1 MKKFFVCSDIH
12 GRLAFLK
19 SILLKQQGLDGIIIA
34 GDLELE
40 SYQIT
45 DLVYDL
51 FPGGCSICM
60 VAGNCDRYSP
70 SASLLAED
78 ETFRLSEKHTLLLTH
93 GHRYHVPR
101 TDLLSYKA
109 EETGADVVIFGHT
122 HCPHRSEENGILF
135 LNPGAIR
142 NGQYLILT
150 IDDDENIDT
159 EFH

>member
-1 MKKFFVCSDIH
+1 
-12 GRLAFLK
+12 
-19 SILLKQQGLDGIIIA
+19 
-34 GDLELE
+34 
-40 SYQIT
+40 
-45 DLVYDL
+45 
-51 FPGGCSICM
+51 M

-150 IDDDENIDT
+150 IDDDENIQT
-159 EFH
+159 EFY

>member
-1 MKKFFVCSDIH
+1 MKKYFICSDIH

-19 SILLKQQGLDGIIIA
+19 SILMKQHDLDGVIIA

-40 SYQIT
+40 TYEIT
-45 DLVYDL
+45 DMIYSL
-51 FPGGCSICM
+51 FPGGCDVFM
-60 VAGNCDRYSP
+60 VAGNCDRYTP
-70 SASLLAED
+70 SASLLATE
-78 ETFRLSEKHTLLLTH
+78 ETFRLSEKHTLFLTH

-109 EETGADVVIFGHT
+109 EETGADIVIFGHT
-122 HCPHRSEENGILF
+122 HCPLREEENGILF